1 MNNISFYRQ
10 TPYSQYYSNDV
21 SGRLGA
27 GNNTFFGRKDSS
39 LAAMWGQE
47 HPGEKTT
54 MSKQMRYLIRG
65 LQKTPGSDQNP
76 YVATSKDRVNGFLEL
91 SGSPDKEDDNKNTKR
106 LDYNYKEVAT
116 KIQRAKTSLSAGEA
130 VISAKRNVLDIKRK
144 ISNKDGDPEE
154 LQLALTHAKRMEMAA
169 KKKKNHLEIEEM
181 VVNTQKRDDNMDKAE
196 EAVKDMKNALISKK
210 EEELTKE
217 ADAIFKEREEMIR
230 QARKELEE
238 KVEQVTDDMLS
249 DLNEMISEFGE
260 EELEELQ
267 EAMEMLDCME
277 IVDPH
282 MSREDLEELKR
293 KHRAEENKAIM
304 KADMDYLKGMIRHQ
318 TEMGMSASGTM
329 SDAMSSGIITAGLA
343 AGAELSLLSPA
354 AESGASINVQV

>member
-10 TPYSQYYSNDV
+10 TPYSQYYSNDG
-21 SGRLGA
+21 SGRQGA
-27 GNNTFFGRKDSS
+27 GNKTFFGRTDSN
-39 LAAMWGQE
+39 LARMWGQE
-47 HPGEKTT
+47 DTGEKTT
-54 MSKQMRYLIRG
+54 MSQQMRYLIRG
-65 LQKTPGSDQNP
+65 LRQTPDSDQNP
-76 YVATSKDRVNGFLEL
+76 YVSTSKDRINGFLEL
-91 SGSPDKEDDNKNTKR
+91 SGSTDKEDDNKTTKR
-106 LDYNYKEVAT
+106 LNYNYKEVAT

-144 ISNKDGDPEE
+144 ISNRDGDPEE

-169 KKKKNHLEIEEM
+169 KKKKNHLELEEM
-181 VVNTQKRDDNMDKAE
+181 VVNTQKRDENMDKAE
-196 EAVKDMKNALISKK
+196 EAVKDMKNALISQQ
-210 EEELTKE
+210 EEELTKK
-217 ADAIFKEREEMIR
+217 ADEIFEEREDMLRKAREELKEREKQI
-230 QARKELEE
+230 
-238 KVEQVTDDMLS
+238 TDDMLS

-282 MSREDLEELKR
+282 MSKEDLEELKR

-318 TEMGMSASGTM
+318 AEMGMSSSGTM
-329 SDAMSSGIITAGLA
+329 SDAMSAGIITAGVA
-343 AGAELSLLSPA
+343 AGAELSLQPPA
-354 AESGASINVQV
+354 SEGGSSINVQV